1 MEKIKLGAKTRLERG
16 AKVNKGRQSG
26 LIPAIVYGKAVAAKS
41 LWIDNLDFKRLIK
54 KAGESSLIDLDIDEK
69 EQRKVIIYEMQKD
82 PVTGRCDHV
91 DFFQVKMDEKI
102 ETEVEL
108 AYIGESPAVKEA
120 GGVLVKN
127 LDKVKVKCLPGDL
140 PSQIEIDISS
150 IKNFDDH
157 IFAKDLQMAKG
168 VEIDLDPEMVV
179 ALVAP
184 PRSDQQIK
192 ELEEKVEA
200 DVTKVEGVVKEE
212 PVEGVEGTE
221 GAEGEKAG
229 EANREGKKAGEKNK
243 K

>member
-1 MEKIKLGAKTRLERG
+1 MERIKLGAKTRLERG

-26 LIPAIVYGKAVAAKS
+26 LIPAVVYGKTFAAKS
-41 LWIDNLDFKRLIK
+41 LWVNNLDFKRLIK

-82 PVTGRCDHV
+82 PVTGQLDHV

-108 AYIGESPAVKEA
+108 VYIGESPAVKEE

-157 IFAKDLQMAKG
+157 IFAKDLQVAKG

-184 PRSDQQIK
+184 PRSDEELK

-212 PVEGVEGTE
+212 PAPGTE
-221 GAEGEKAG
+221 DGKAE
-229 EANREGKKAGEKNK
+229 EAIGEGKKAGEPARPGK
-243 K
+243 KEK